1 MSNTNDPGLDRRNF
15 LLAGATLAAASTI
28 EAGTPSVARAQN
40 SSLNPQPLPPS
51 PEWARALPPGPDARV
66 KITEAYAAHVARD
79 AFFWAWPLVNM
90 YNRRLA
96 FSKMTEHRYVGP
108 LLEAPLNRLTMLTD
122 YVNPEERNVACPNQ
136 DVVYGLG
143 MLALD
148 VSPVVVQ
155 VPDFGDRFWVY
166 QIVDLR
172 TDSFVQL
179 GKMYGTTPG
188 FYLLV
193 GPNWNGEVPKGIT
206 RVFRASSNTGLVAPR
221 IFQDDT
227 PEDKRAIQGVL
238 TGIAMYPLAEYD
250 GRMKSM
256 EWSKLPK
263 VPGAPPGEEE
273 TRWVFPEKFFDE
285 LPAVLADAPPLPGE
299 EARYAQVLAV
309 LAAAKENPKLK
320 QAMIEAAKEAEE
332 KLVNPLFQF
341 RNYGQQLPH
350 HWSTISNES
359 AFGTDYFTRTAV
371 AKSNILVNSPNET
384 KYFYQ
389 DLDASGARLNSANRY
404 TVTFAKDGTPPV
416 NGFWSLSIYN
426 EHHFFVANP
435 INRFSVGTKNKD
447 LKPGCRRF
455 AHDLRAGR
463 CAHRC
468 GAARQLAAGPERR
481 FFALRPRLLAEG
493 RCHGRLLDAAA
504 GAARLA
510 RYEKQQQSSPQTGR
524 TIHERHHRE
533 IAYLA
538 SVRLFGTSR
547 HDRIVFC
554 KTGIGQGS
562 RADRQ
567 RGLYLRRSHGDGVLD
582 AVRILG
588 RQGQSAIQGSVQFDP
603 ERRPGVYA

>member
-1 MSNTNDPGLDRRNF
+1 MSEQNGSGLDRRS
-15 LLAGATLAAASTI
+15 LLLTGATLAAASALMTN
-28 EAGTPSVARAQN
+28 APSVAHAQTL
-40 SSLNPQPLPPS
+40 SLTPPQPIPLS
-51 PEWARALPPGPDARV
+51 PGWGRALPPGPDVRV

-96 FSKMTEHRYVGP
+96 FSKMTENRYSGP
-108 LLEAPLNRLTMLTD
+108 LLEAPLNRLTMLMD

-143 MLALD
+143 LLALD
-148 VSPVVVQ
+148 VSPVVIQ

-193 GPNWNGEVPKGIT
+193 GPNWQGSVPNGIT
-206 RVFRASSNTGLVAPR
+206 QVFRASTQTALAAPR

-227 PEDKRAIQGVL
+227 PDDKRAIQKVL
-238 TGIAMYPLAEYD
+238 TGIVMYPLAEYD
-250 GRMKSM
+250 GRMKTM
-256 EWSKLPK
+256 EWSTLPK
-263 VPGAPPGEEE
+263 VPGAPHGEEE

-285 LPAVLADAPPLPGE
+285 LPTVLADAPPLPGE

-309 LAAAKENPKLK
+309 LAAAKDQPSLK
-320 QAMIEAAKEAEE
+320 QAMIAAAKDAEE

-371 AKSNILVNSPNET
+371 AKSNIMVNSPNET

-389 DLDASGARLNSANRY
+389 DLDASGARLNSTNRY
-404 TVTFAKDGTPPV
+404 TVTFPKGSTPPV

-426 EHHFFVANP
+426 EHHFFIANP

-447 LKPGCRRF
+447 LR
-455 AHDLRAGR
+455 
-463 CAHRC
+463 
-468 GAARQLAAGPERR
+468 LAADGSLTIFVQPDAPTDPVQRANWLPAPKGDFSLYIRAYWPKAQVTEGSWAPPEV
-481 FFALRPRLLAEG
+481 LK
-493 RCHGRLLDAAA
+493 AA
-504 GAARLA
+504 
-510 RYEKQQQSSPQTGR
+510 
-524 TIHERHHRE
+524 
-533 IAYLA
+533 
-538 SVRLFGTSR
+538 
-547 HDRIVFC
+547 
-554 KTGIGQGS
+554 
-562 RADRQ
+562 
-567 RGLYLRRSHGDGVLD
+567 
-582 AVRILG
+582 
-588 RQGQSAIQGSVQFDP
+588 
-603 ERRPGVYA
+603 

>member
-1 MSNTNDPGLDRRNF
+1 MNNTNNPGVDRRI
-15 LLAGATLAAASTI
+15 LLGAGATFVAASTLG
-28 EAGTPSVARAQN
+28 AGAPSVARAQN

-51 PEWARALPPGPDARV
+51 PEWARALPPGPDVRV
-66 KITEAYAAHVARD
+66 KITDAYAAHVARD
-79 AFFWAWPLVNM
+79 AFFWAWPLVNT

-96 FSKMTEHRYVGP
+96 FSKMTEQRYSGP

-143 MLALD
+143 MVALD

-206 RVFRASSNTGLVAPR
+206 RMFRASSNTGLVAPR
-221 IFQDDT
+221 IAQNDT
-227 PEDKRAIQGVL
+227 PEDKRAIQDVL
-238 TGIAMYPLAEYD
+238 TGIAMYPLVEYD
-250 GRMKSM
+250 GRMKKM

-263 VPGAPPGEEE
+263 VPGAPHGEEE

-309 LAAAKENPKLK
+309 LAAAKDNPKIK
-320 QAMIEAAKEAEE
+320 QAMIEAAKDAED

-350 HWSTISNES
+350 HWSTISNEA

-371 AKSNILVNSPNET
+371 AKSNILVNAPNET

-447 LKPGCRRF
+447 LKF
-455 AHDLRAGR
+455 AADGSLTIYVQPDAPTDPVQRANWLPAPKGDFSLYVR
-463 CAHRC
+463 TYW
-468 GAARQLAAGPERR
+468 PK
-481 FFALRPRLLAEG
+481 
-493 RCHGRLLDAAA
+493 AAA
-504 GAARLA
+504 M
-510 RYEKQQQSSPQTGR
+510 
-524 TIHERHHRE
+524 
-533 IAYLA
+533 
-538 SVRLFGTSR
+538 
-547 HDRIVFC
+547 D
-554 KTGIGQGS
+554 GS
-562 RADRQ
+562 WTPPAVQ
-567 RGLYLRRSHGDGVLD
+567 RVS
-582 AVRILG
+582 
-588 RQGQSAIQGSVQFDP
+588 
-603 ERRPGVYA
+603 